1 MGFFTF
7 YKIRRSSHKSRVEV
21 VLEWVEVEVEAVHEW
36 EPMELLVEV
45 GLVLEWV
52 EVEPMELL
60 AEVEAV
66 LECLALAG
74 TAVDGHGGVAVVVVV
89 TVAACDE
96 HGGGGGVVVEVVA

>member
-1 MGFFTF
+1 M
-7 YKIRRSSHKSRVEV
+7 E
-21 VLEWVEVEVEAVHEW
+21 LLVEVEVEVEVDLLVKLEAVREW

-66 LECLALAG
+66 LECLALEG
-74 TAVDGHGGVAVVVVV
+74 TAVDEHGGVVVV
-89 TVAACDE
+89 E
-96 HGGGGGVVVEVVA
+96 MVVEVVA